1 MMSSYDDQDRETH
14 DRRQEQLLRERMLDG
29 QHEDDI
35 INEIM
40 KDYAPEIA
48 MELTLNPDLSENT
61 FRMVLSQLAVSYD
74 EAPMVSADDVE
85 DFDAIITPE
94 IWPKMQQRDLI
105 TRGLRE
111 SFVRLDWPS
120 SDSAVQEVRYRVIA
134 PGHIVKCIALE
145 GQPDRPGCL
154 TERRMRTRLDEAGQ
168 PIRVETFETW
178 DITKEEPVF
187 MIEELDERGDRV
199 DRTGLYL
206 DSDEYPYR
214 DDEGAPIFPYVM
226 YHAQMQDR
234 LWDYKA
240 GIELVRGTLRLAV
253 GYTAWWDAFNNSA
266 NPQRVAI
273 DLELPAGQ
281 TQTLA
286 QSRNVETITAGPKTI
301 LKFSS
306 QRDGAGRIDTYP
318 PGLSPMDGM
327 TSLRAYAERLAVFAG
342 LNPGDLVASGSPQSG
357 ISIVV
362 SRDGQRRAQAKA
374 EPVNRLGDQQL
385 LSIAARLANA
395 YGGTS
400 LPTDERAYTIE
411 YAQMGLSETERKTLI
426 ENLDREAGLGLVSRV
441 TMVRELH
448 PGLDSDEAAL
458 AFLVA
463 QKQHENMLADALGE
477 MEVEEQQGDADVDG
491 ALMEISAAREMIRS
505 GSVDRAALD
514 EALLAIVAEL
524 GGDDDQPDLEDG
536 EE

>member
-1 MMSSYDDQDRETH
+1 MMSDYDEQDRETH
-14 DRRQEQLLRERMLDG
+14 DRREEQLLRERMLDG
-29 QHEDDI
+29 QHTDDI
-35 INEIM
+35 INEILR
-40 KDYAPEIA
+40 DYAPEIA
-48 MELTLNPDLSENT
+48 AELTLNPDLSENT
-61 FRMVLSQLAVSYD
+61 FRMVLSQLSVSYD
-74 EAPMVSADDVE
+74 EAPIVSAEGVE
-85 DFDAIITPE
+85 DFDAIITPSV
-94 IWPKMQQRDLI
+94 WPKMQQRDIL

-111 SFVRLDWPS
+111 CFVRLDWPS
-120 SDSAVQEVRYRVIA
+120 SDSAVQEVTYRIIA
-134 PGHIVKCIALE
+134 PGHILKCIALE

-154 TERRMRTRLDEAGQ
+154 TERRMRTRLDEAGK
-168 PIRVETFETW
+168 PVRVETFETW
-178 DITKEEPVF
+178 DITGDEPIF
-187 MIEELDERGDRV
+187 MIEEVDDRGDRV

-206 DSDEYPYR
+206 DTDEYPYR
-214 DDEGAPIFPYVM
+214 DEQGAPILPYVL

-281 TQTLA
+281 TQTLQ

-306 QRDGAGRIDTYP
+306 QRDGTGRIDTYP

-342 LNPGDLVASGSPQSG
+342 LNPGDLVASGSAQSG
-357 ISIVV
+357 ISIIV
-362 SRDGQRRAQAKA
+362 SRDGQRRAQQKA

-385 LSIAARLANA
+385 LATAARLANS
-395 YGGTS
+395 YGGAS

-426 ENLDREAGLGLVSRV
+426 ENLEKEAGLGLVSRV

-463 QKQHENMLADALGE
+463 QKQHEAMLADALGE
-477 MEVEEQQGDADVDG
+477 LEATEEDIPG
-491 ALMEISAAREMIRS
+491 AVAEIGAAREMLR
-505 GSVDRAALD
+505 GGAVDVAALD
-514 EALLAIVAEL
+514 EALLAILAEL
-524 GGDDDQPDLEDG
+524 GGEDDQPAIEDR

>member
-1 MMSSYDDQDRETH
+1 
-14 DRRQEQLLRERMLDG
+14 
-29 QHEDDI
+29 
-35 INEIM
+35 
-40 KDYAPEIA
+40 
-48 MELTLNPDLSENT
+48 
-61 FRMVLSQLAVSYD
+61 
-74 EAPMVSADDVE
+74 
-85 DFDAIITPE
+85 
-94 IWPKMQQRDLI
+94 
-105 TRGLRE
+105 
-111 SFVRLDWPS
+111 
-120 SDSAVQEVRYRVIA
+120 
-134 PGHIVKCIALE
+134 
-145 GQPDRPGCL
+145 
-154 TERRMRTRLDEAGQ
+154 
-168 PIRVETFETW
+168 
-178 DITKEEPVF
+178 
-187 MIEELDERGDRV
+187 
-199 DRTGLYL
+199 
-206 DSDEYPYR
+206 
-214 DDEGAPIFPYVM
+214 M

-395 YGGTS
+395 YGGQS

-448 PGLDSDEAAL
+448 PGLDSDEAAM

-477 MEVEEQQGDADVDG
+477 LEVEEQGEADVDG
-491 ALMEISAAREMIRS
+491 ALMEIAAAREMIRS

-514 EALLAIVAEL
+514 EALLSILAEL
-524 GGDDDQPDLEDG
+524 GGDDDQPDLDDG

>member
-1 MMSSYDDQDRETH
+1 MMSDYDEQDRETH
-14 DRRQEQLLRERMLDG
+14 DRREEQLLRERMLDG
-29 QHEDDI
+29 QHTDDI
-35 INEIM
+35 INEILR
-40 KDYAPEIA
+40 DYAPEIA
-48 MELTLNPDLSENT
+48 AELTLNPDLSENT
-61 FRMVLSQLAVSYD
+61 FRMVLGQLAISYD
-74 EAPMVSADDVE
+74 ESPMVSAEGVE
-85 DFDAIITPE
+85 DFDAIITPSV
-94 IWPKMQQRDLI
+94 WPKMQQRDIL

-111 SFVRLDWPS
+111 CLVRLDWPS
-120 SDSAVQEVRYRVIA
+120 SDSVVQEVTYRVIA
-134 PGHIVKCIALE
+134 PGHILKCIALE

-154 TERRMRTRLDEAGQ
+154 TERRMRTRLDEAGR

-178 DITKEEPVF
+178 DITGDEPVF
-187 MIEELDERGDRV
+187 MIEEVDDRGDRV

-206 DSDEYPYR
+206 DTDEYPYR
-214 DDEGAPIFPYVM
+214 DEQGAPILPYVL

-281 TQTLA
+281 TQTLQ

-306 QRDGAGRIDTYP
+306 QRDGTGRIDTYP

-342 LNPGDLVASGSPQSG
+342 LNPGDLVASGSAQSG
-357 ISIVV
+357 ISIIV
-362 SRDGQRRAQAKA
+362 SRDGQRRAQQKA

-395 YGGTS
+395 YGGAS

-426 ENLDREAGLGLVSRV
+426 ENLEKEAGLGLVSRV

-463 QKQHENMLADALGE
+463 QRQHEAMLADALGE
-477 MEVEEQQGDADVDG
+477 LEATEEDIPG
-491 ALMEISAAREMIRS
+491 AVAEIGAAREMLR
-505 GSVDRAALD
+505 GGAVDVAALD
-514 EALLAIVAEL
+514 EALLAILAEL
-524 GGDDDQPDLEDG
+524 GGEDDQPAIEDR

>member
-1 MMSSYDDQDRETH
+1 MMSSYDDQDRETY

-74 EAPMVSADDVE
+74 EAPMVSAEDVE
-85 DFDAIITPE
+85 DFDAIITPS

-111 SFVRLDWPS
+111 CFVRLDWPS

-154 TERRMRTRLDEAGQ
+154 TERRMRTRLDEAGK

-178 DITKEEPVF
+178 DITGDEPVF

-206 DSDEYPYR
+206 ESDEYPYR

-253 GYTAWWDAFNNSA
+253 GFTAWWDAIQQLA

-273 DLELPAGQ
+273 DFELPAGQ

-318 PGLSPMDGM
+318 PGLSPMEGM
-327 TSLRAYAERLAVFAG
+327 NALRAYAERLAVFAG

-357 ISIVV
+357 ISIIV

-374 EPVNRLGDQQL
+374 SPSTG
-385 LSIAARLANA
+385 
-395 YGGTS
+395 
-400 LPTDERAYTIE
+400 
-411 YAQMGLSETERKTLI
+411 SETSSSSPSRHGSPMPTEARACPPTSAPTPSSMRRWASARPSARP
-426 ENLDREAGLGLVSRV
+426 DREPRPRGRPRSGVPRDHGPRAAPRTRQRRGSAGLPR
-441 TMVRELH
+441 RAE
-448 PGLDSDEAAL
+448 
-458 AFLVA
+458 
-463 QKQHENMLADALGE
+463 
-477 MEVEEQQGDADVDG
+477 
-491 ALMEISAAREMIRS
+491 AAREHAGRCPRRAGGRGAAGRWPSRRRPDGDCRS
-505 GSVDRAALD
+505 TRDDPLR
-514 EALLAIVAEL
+514 L
-524 GGDDDQPDLEDG
+524 G
-536 EE
+536 